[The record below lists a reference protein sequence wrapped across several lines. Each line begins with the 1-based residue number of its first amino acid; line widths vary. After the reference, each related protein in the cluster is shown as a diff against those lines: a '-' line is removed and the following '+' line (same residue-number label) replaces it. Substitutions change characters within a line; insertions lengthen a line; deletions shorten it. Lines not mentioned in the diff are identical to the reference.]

1 MHGSQC
7 DYKWTGHNKNEEN
20 YPRNEAG
27 ENFHIIQKQSLSI
40 LHPNMLLLA
49 DT

>member
-27 ENFHIIQKQSLSI
+27 ENFHIIQTAPFLIHEIQ
-40 LHPNMLLLA
+40 LL
-49 DT
+49 DS